1 MSTMNGSSLAVLGAF
16 VLVSSLAIAGSAK
29 AADGQPTTH
38 MQAAAADEQAVLADI
53 VRAEINLDRG
63 RGTVN
68 QVEKAETI
76 LLNAQ
81 QSGAYRASKTLA
93 ALEQARSDIG
103 TRNAKAEVKDLQAAE
118 AALRTPTHG

>member
-1 MSTMNGSSLAVLGAF
+1 MSTMNGSPLAVLGAF

-38 MQAAAADEQAVLADI
+38 MQAAAADEKAALADI
-53 VRAEINLDRG
+53 VRAEINLNHG

-81 QSGAYRASKTLA
+81 QSGEYRAPKALT
-93 ALEQARSDIG
+93 ALEQARTDLGSRD
-103 TRNAKAEVKDLQAAE
+103 AKAEVKDLQAAK
-118 AALRTPTHG
+118 AALQTPT